1 MPLPLPHPCPTLP
14 SGLSPYA
21 QACREN
27 IKSGRMMMEMT
38 LAEVEK
44 VLGISNP
51 LHKRKLQL
59 ALEDQRSP
67 ETW

>member
-1 MPLPLPHPCPTLP
+1 
-14 SGLSPYA
+14 
-21 QACREN
+21 
-27 IKSGRMMMEMT
+27 MMEMT
-38 LAEVEK
+38 LAELEK
-44 VLGISNP
+44 VLGVSNP